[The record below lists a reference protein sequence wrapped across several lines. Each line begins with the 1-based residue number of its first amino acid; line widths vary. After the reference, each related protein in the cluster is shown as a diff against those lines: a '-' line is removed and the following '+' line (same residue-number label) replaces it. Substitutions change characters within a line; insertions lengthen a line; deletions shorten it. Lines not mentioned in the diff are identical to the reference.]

1 MKLNNLRYYRT
12 LAGLTQQEL
21 ADAVGLHRVSIG
33 ELESGKHPPRPRTL
47 KALADNLGVSTQDL
61 VEERVPAKR

>member
-21 ADAVGLHRVSIG
+21 ADAVRLHRVSIG
-33 ELESGKHPPRPRTL
+33 ELESGKHPPRPRCPHSL
-47 KALADNLGVSTQDL
+47 
-61 VEERVPAKR
+61 